1 MNWLAR
7 LIRPLLTGLVVC
19 IALGL
24 GYVVWDVYVL
34 DPWTRDGRVRVY
46 VVVAAPEVSGTVVS
60 VPVVDNQFVHKGD
73 PLYTLDPLRFRLAI
87 DEARA
92 KVAGTT
98 DEYELAVAN
107 AKRRR
112 GLHGVVSREEV
123 DDYDS
128 NVVNKRAAMDTAKAL
143 LDTALLNLQRSTVY
157 SSVDGYVTNLNLRVG
172 DYATAGKPYM
182 ALVDATSFWMNAYFE
197 ETKLLGVKVG
207 DKARIKLMGYPQIL
221 QGHVVSIGRGINDDN
236 GVWDRLGLP
245 DVSPIFTW
253 VRLAQRI
260 PVRVEF
266 DDVPPSVL
274 LSAGMTASVAV
285 GPIKK
290 GANGILTSWLQTHL

>member
-1 MNWLAR
+1 MNWIAR
-7 LIRPLLTGLVVC
+7 LIRPILTGLVLC
-19 IALGL
+19 IAIGL
-24 GYVVWDVYVL
+24 GYVVWGVYVL

-46 VVVAAPEVSGTVVS
+46 VVIAAPEVSGTVVA

-73 PLYTLDPLRFRLAI
+73 PLYTLDPLRFQLAI

-128 NVVNKRAAMDTAKAL
+128 NVVNKRALMDTAKAE

-157 SSVDGYVTNLNLRVG
+157 SSVDGYVTDLNLRVG
-172 DYATAGKPYM
+172 DYATAGHPYISV
-182 ALVDATSFWMNAYFE
+182 VDASSFWMNAYFE

-207 DKARIKLMGYPQIL
+207 DKARIKLMGYPEIL
-221 QGHVVSIGRGINDDN
+221 QGHVVSIGRGINDNN

-266 DDVPPSVL
+266 DNVPPEVL
-274 LSAGMTASVAV
+274 LSSGMTASVAV
-285 GPIKK
+285 GPIQK
-290 GANGILTSWLQTHL
+290 GGNGILTTWLQTHL